1 MRVNPMIQ
9 PDFLARFTAHLR
21 DALQKG
27 LAFAI
32 GSGRTSVYPG
42 DILVGILQE
51 NGSIAH
57 DILNKAGLKEKDAMD
72 TFRGSPTPHESG
84 QSIAPDLSIS
94 VKKLLERAVMKAHK
108 LEHKYIG
115 TEHLLLAM
123 LELSLPDVHAF
134 MTEQGMNIEFA
145 REQLENIL
153 KSTSKFSN
161 IPADP
166 QAIQDEADDEDVSSS
181 IGPEERSSPAR
192 RLNEPKSTKSLELFA
207 RELTKT
213 ERVRGLDPVIGR
225 EDETERLIEVLC
237 RRTKNNPILL
247 GEPGVGKTA
256 VVEGLAQRM
265 YNGDVPELLQGK
277 RLFAID
283 LALMVAGT
291 MYRGEFEARLKH
303 MIEEAKLE
311 NNVILF
317 IDEIHT
323 IVGAG
328 SSSGSLDAA
337 NILKPA
343 LARGEIR
350 CIGATTWNE
359 YKKHIEPDAA
369 LERRYQVIDVP
380 EPSEAQTKEIL
391 QGLKSHYEEHH
402 GVRYT
407 EEALSQAIHLAS
419 RYLTD
424 RFFPDK
430 AIDLLDEAA
439 AHVNAKRPISENQQ
453 RIHALEIAIEAARMA
468 KEEAVQEGKLK
479 EAAAS
484 QEDESRLA
492 EEKAVLEKA
501 KKKHRERLTVTGE
514 EIARVVAKMTHVP
527 ISTILATERERL
539 SGLATRLR
547 EKIVGQDHV
556 VDAVAESLQRAQLGL
571 HDPRRPKASFLFVG
585 PSGVG
590 KTELAKSL
598 AHELFGKEEA
608 LVRLDMTEFAEGHAV
623 SKILGSPAGYV
634 GFREGNKLIDTIRKH
649 PHSVLLF
656 DEFEKA
662 HADVQHLL
670 LQALEEGKLTDGS
683 GKVTSLKHAYI
694 VLTSNVGSE
703 FIHRSSIGF
712 GEESQNDKRFEQS
725 VREQLSDRFRPEL
738 LNRLDRVLVFKPLA
752 PENLQT
758 LVARELKTI
767 LERVQAAHNISYRV
781 DKQVIA
787 WLVSREHN
795 KDEGA
800 RVARH
805 LVEREITGLLSKR
818 LIEEPKKKKWELKIQ
833 KDQLVCK

>member
-1 MRVNPMIQ
+1 MIQ

-51 NGSIAH
+51 NGSIAY
-57 DILNKAGLKEKDAMD
+57 DILTKAGLKEKEAID
-72 TFRGSPTPHESG
+72 TFRGSPTPHETG
-84 QSIAPDLSIS
+84 QAIAPDLSTS
-94 VKKLLERAVMKAHK
+94 VKKLLERAVIKAHK

-123 LELSLPDVHAF
+123 LELPLPDVHAF

-166 QAIQDEADDEDVSSS
+166 HAIQDEDEEEESAPS
-181 IGPEERSSPAR
+181 EERAAPMR
-192 RLNEPKSTKSLELFA
+192 RLGEPKSTKSLEMFA

-213 ERVRGLDPVIGR
+213 ERVRDLDPVIGR
-225 EDETERLIEVLC
+225 DEETERLIEVLC

-265 YNGDVPELLQGK
+265 YQGDVPETLQGK

-291 MYRGEFEARLKH
+291 MYRGEFEARLKR

-350 CIGATTWNE
+350 CIGATTWAE

-391 QGLKSHYEEHH
+391 HGLKGHYE
-402 GVRYT
+402 
-407 EEALSQAIHLAS
+407 
-419 RYLTD
+419 
-424 RFFPDK
+424 
-430 AIDLLDEAA
+430 
-439 AHVNAKRPISENQQ
+439 
-453 RIHALEIAIEAARMA
+453 
-468 KEEAVQEGKLK
+468 
-479 EAAAS
+479 
-484 QEDESRLA
+484 
-492 EEKAVLEKA
+492 
-501 KKKHRERLTVTGE
+501 
-514 EIARVVAKMTHVP
+514 
-527 ISTILATERERL
+527 
-539 SGLATRLR
+539 
-547 EKIVGQDHV
+547 
-556 VDAVAESLQRAQLGL
+556 
-571 HDPRRPKASFLFVG
+571 
-585 PSGVG
+585 
-590 KTELAKSL
+590 
-598 AHELFGKEEA
+598 
-608 LVRLDMTEFAEGHAV
+608 
-623 SKILGSPAGYV
+623 
-634 GFREGNKLIDTIRKH
+634 
-649 PHSVLLF
+649 
-656 DEFEKA
+656 
-662 HADVQHLL
+662 
-670 LQALEEGKLTDGS
+670 
-683 GKVTSLKHAYI
+683 
-694 VLTSNVGSE
+694 
-703 FIHRSSIGF
+703 
-712 GEESQNDKRFEQS
+712 
-725 VREQLSDRFRPEL
+725 
-738 LNRLDRVLVFKPLA
+738 
-752 PENLQT
+752 
-758 LVARELKTI
+758 
-767 LERVQAAHNISYRV
+767 
-781 DKQVIA
+781 
-787 WLVSREHN
+787 
-795 KDEGA
+795 
-800 RVARH
+800 
-805 LVEREITGLLSKR
+805 
-818 LIEEPKKKKWELKIQ
+818 
-833 KDQLVCK
+833 